1 MSSYNTD
8 EHILETI
15 DEEDLAVFWTASRL
29 SLNAELSGGGPAKP
43 DAQTGDSQGTFIVL
57 QLTLTRGL
65 TTE

>member
-1 MSSYNTD
+1 
-8 EHILETI
+8 
-15 DEEDLAVFWTASRL
+15 VFWTASRL